1 MAVTIPGRPGDGGAY
16 DKKKDGTPEGH
27 LTGDKR
33 NAYDAILLTLQQ
45 YGLEGLAPKLL
56 QYVQQGYSSDTIAL
70 ELQQTNE
77 WKQRFIGNEARK
89 KAGLP
94 VLSPQEYLAT
104 ERSYRQIMREAGLPG
119 GFYDQNSDFADF
131 IGKDVSPT
139 ELSGRVKNAKD
150 FIDRAD
156 PKQLAYMR
164 QHYTKGDLI
173 AAALDPTRAADV
185 IQKQFEAATIGGN
198 AAAAGLT
205 VGTGLAERLAATGLD
220 DNTSRAGFSALGRDR
235 ATITKLSGIDG
246 TQQLTDEQLA
256 AGAFLNDA
264 AVTDALDR
272 LKQKESARF
281 GGSSA
286 IGQGSLTR
294 NTAGI

>member
-1 MAVTIPGRPGDGGAY
+1 MTYQDDLEAARRELEARRQRDA
-16 DKKKDGTPEGH
+16 
-27 LTGDKR
+27 LTGGQR
-33 NAYDAILLTLQQ
+33 NAYDAVFATLQQ
-45 YGLEGLAPKLL
+45 FGLETLASKLL
-56 QYVQQGYSSDTIAL
+56 EYVRNGYSQDTIAL

-139 ELSGRVKNAKD
+139 ELSGRVKNATD
-150 FIDRAD
+150 FINRAD

-173 AAALDPTRAADV
+173 AAALDPTKAADL
-185 IQKQFEAATIGGN
+185 IKKQFEAATIGGN
-198 AAAAGLT
+198 AAASGLT
-205 VGTGLAERLAATGLD
+205 VGTGMAERLAAAGLD
-220 DNTSRAGFSALGRDR
+220 DNASRAGFSALGRDR

-272 LKQKESARF
+272 LKLREGARF

-294 NTAGI
+294 NNAGI